1 MIIEGRPPSAEG
13 DGLPAT
19 APEPTGSTA
28 PDVRRLSPVSCVASA
43 LRELAALLVVAVSG
57 LLISGFNVA
66 VYFTLAAL
74 GMGLLH
80 QAVRWWSF
88 TYTLYPDRL
97 ELRHQ
102 LIGRSVKTI
111 PLERIRGVDIN
122 ASPTHRLL
130 GLAVVRIDA
139 AAGGD
144 EGVLDGVGRK
154 EAERLRAQLLRRS
167 PATRGG
173 PTPEVIARS
182 EPSWYWYA
190 PLSGAYLLTP
200 FALAGSVLGTLYN
213 LSSEVGLISKG
224 TLSHLGDRVLGLS
237 PVLAV
242 VVLLLFVLAMPLASV
257 LVFAWFNWD
266 FQLRSVPGAE
276 DGQEDGLGAGGR
288 GALLAERGLVT
299 RRSVTL
305 ERRRIRGVELRDNPL
320 ERALGVV
327 RLTALVTGLGDAEQ
341 RGRLLPTAPRQVAD
355 RVVERLAGPFTA
367 PMAAHPPAAR
377 TRRISRAVWP
387 PLALTALAAW
397 TGHPWLAALCAVATA
412 LAVPLGLDRYRQL
425 GHSTDG
431 RLLSVRSGSL
441 VRHQE
446 IIENRA
452 VVAWKL
458 RQSVF
463 QRRGG
468 VATLTAAVGA
478 GEGGYA
484 IIDADAAEAVAF
496 ARSVTPAWVEPFL
509 VREGSPGA
517 PQLVQEA
524 SASQGAE
531 EPPGRWSGGSAD
543 SLGAAG

>member
-1 MIIEGRPPSAEG
+1 MITGEPGQSPAAEG
-13 DGLPAT
+13 DGQGRPA
-19 APEPTGSTA
+19 PVPPPPPA
-28 PDVRRLSPVSCVASA
+28 PDTRRLSPVSCIAGAV
-43 LRELAALLVVAVSG
+43 RELAALLVVAVSG

-66 VYFTLAAL
+66 VYFTLAAF

-88 TYTLYPDRL
+88 TYTLYPDRV

-111 PLERIRGVDIN
+111 PLERIRGVDIT
-122 ASPTHRLL
+122 ASPAHRLL

-144 EGVLDGVGRK
+144 EGILDGVARG
-154 EAERLRAQLLRRS
+154 EAERLRARLLG
-167 PATRGG
+167 RGPVVRG
-173 PTPEVIARS
+173 APRPEVIARS

-200 FALAGSVLGTLYN
+200 FALAGSLLGTLYN
-213 LSSEVGLISKG
+213 LSNEVGLISEG
-224 TLSHLGDRVLGLS
+224 TLSHLGDRVLGFS
-237 PVLAV
+237 PVAGV
-242 VVLLLFVLAMPLASV
+242 VVALLFVLAMPLASV

-266 FQLRSVPGAE
+266 FQLRAVRDAE
-276 DGQEDGLGAGGR
+276 SGQ
-288 GALLAERGLVT
+288 GALLAERGLVS

-305 ERRRIRGVELRDNPL
+305 EKRRIRGVELRDNPL
-320 ERALGVV
+320 ERMLGVV

-341 RGRLLPTAPRQVAD
+341 RGRLLPTAPRPVAED
-355 RVVERLAGPFTA
+355 VIERIAGPFTA
-367 PMAAHPPAAR
+367 PLAAHPPAAR

-387 PLALTALAAW
+387 PLVLAAAATA
-397 TGHPWLAALCAVATA
+397 TGHPWLVGLGLVAAALG
-412 LAVPLGLDRYRQL
+412 VPLGLDRYRQL
-425 GHSTDG
+425 GHATDG

-452 VVAWKL
+452 VVGWKL

-468 VATLTAAVGA
+468 VATLTVAVGA

-484 IIDADAAEAVAF
+484 IIDAGEAEAVAF
-496 ARSVTPAWVEPFL
+496 ARSVTPAWVTPFL
-509 VREGSPGA
+509 VPSGPGEDA
-517 PQLVQEA
+517 PEASESVQEGLA
-524 SASQGAE
+524 SPDTTK
-531 EPPGRWSGGSAD
+531 PPDLRSGGPAG